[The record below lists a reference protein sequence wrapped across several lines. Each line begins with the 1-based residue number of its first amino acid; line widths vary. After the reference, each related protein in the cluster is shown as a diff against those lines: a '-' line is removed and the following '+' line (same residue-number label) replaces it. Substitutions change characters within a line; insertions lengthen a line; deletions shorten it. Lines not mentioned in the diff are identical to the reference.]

1 MTPYPE
7 PSFWLLAKG
16 EIQVMN
22 NQVLIVDDEP
32 GIRTTLAQI
41 VRDEGWEP
49 LSAESSEQALA
60 LYSEH
65 HPRVVFLDV
74 WLPDRDG
81 LETLQ
86 QLLEIDSAVAVIVMS
101 GHGTTSTAASAIKM
115 GALDYLEKPL
125 SLDSVI
131 DRLNQGFSFAL
142 QVSADDGLRRSLEQR
157 ALKIDAVERF
167 QSPPL
172 FPLVERSDR
181 PQRTLSGST
190 VLSGI
195 GLHSG
200 QDTAMTMHPLP
211 PDTGIHFVTIPGR
224 SVIPSHVHSVAN
236 TNYATTVSGG
246 GEHIKTVEHLL
257 SALHAYGITN
267 LMVRVNGEIP
277 VLDGSAAEFC
287 QAIEKAEVVDQP
299 VGRRE
304 IVVDRVYQIE
314 DGERKLRIEP
324 YDGFSVHY
332 HLRYP
337 PPVGDQTCDYQLNG
351 AQDYSAE
358 IASART
364 FGFMSDLAMMA
375 ELGLAVGGR
384 LNNCILVG
392 DEGVLNTE
400 LRFDNEFARHKVLDI
415 IGDLYLLGY
424 PVRGK
429 VTAERS
435 GHRMN
440 IALLRA
446 LLADS
451 STTTNEASV
460 STG

>member
-1 MTPYPE
+1 M
-7 PSFWLLAKG
+7 S
-16 EIQVMN
+16 N
-22 NQVLIVDDEP
+22 HVLIVDDEP
-32 GIRTTLAQI
+32 GIRSTLAQI
-41 VRDEGWEP
+41 VRDEGCEP
-49 LSAESSEQALA
+49 LCAGSSEEALA
-60 LYSEH
+60 LYREH
-65 HPRVVFLDV
+65 RPRVAFLDV

-86 QLLEIDSAVAVIVMS
+86 ELLEIDSAVAVIVMS

-125 SLDSVI
+125 SLHSVVE
-131 DRLNQGFSFAL
+131 RLNQGFGFAL
-142 QVSADDGLRRSLEQR
+142 QVSADDSLRRSLEQR
-157 ALKIDAVERF
+157 AMKIGAVEKFR
-167 QSPPL
+167 SPPVFSL
-172 FPLVERSDR
+172 IERSDR

-211 PDTGIHFVTIPGR
+211 PDTGIHFMTIPGR
-224 SVIPSHVHSVAN
+224 SVIPSHVSSVAN

-257 SALHAYGITN
+257 SALHAFGITN

-287 QAIEKAEVVDQP
+287 QAIRKAEVVDQP

-304 IVVDRVYQIE
+304 VVIDRAYQIE
-314 DGERKLRIEP
+314 DGDRRLRIEP
-324 YDGFSVHY
+324 YDGFSVGY
-332 HLRYP
+332 QLSYP
-337 PPVGDQTCDYQLNG
+337 PPVGDQTCAFELDG
-351 AQDYSAE
+351 ADHYTDQ

-400 LRFDNEFARHKVLDI
+400 LRFENEFARHKVLDI

-440 IALLRA
+440 IALLRE
-446 LLADS
+446 LLS
-451 STTTNEASV
+451 ASGDNPFSV
-460 STG
+460 AAGNGTIAEPN